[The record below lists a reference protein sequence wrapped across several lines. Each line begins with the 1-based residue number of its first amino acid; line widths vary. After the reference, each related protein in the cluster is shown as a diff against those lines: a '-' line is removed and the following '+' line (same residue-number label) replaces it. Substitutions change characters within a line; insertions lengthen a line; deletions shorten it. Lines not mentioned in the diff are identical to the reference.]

1 MHKRGDVQRLK
12 GVLRLGALV
21 FGVSAAVLIA
31 VPGIFV
37 DLLGSEASSSISWS
51 LQLSGVTVLTLAGLM
66 FVVAG
71 SGTNKTV
78 LWASRVMLVGAFSLG
93 VVTLFIPTGVNLFV
107 IFYAL
112 IGFAFAAAYGVF
124 LTRKNSEESN

>member
-71 SGTNKTV
+71 SGADKTV
-78 LWASRVMLVGAFSLG
+78 LRASRVMLVGAFSLG

>member
-1 MHKRGDVQRLK
+1 MHKRGDVQKLK

-21 FGVSAAVLIA
+21 FGISAVVLIV

-37 DLLGSEASSSISWS
+37 DLLGSEASLSISWS

-66 FVVAG
+66 FVVAQ
-71 SGTNKTV
+71 SGTDNLVFWT
-78 LWASRVMLVGAFSLG
+78 SRVMLVGAFSLG
-93 VVTLFIPTGVNLFV
+93 VITLFIPTGVNLFV

-112 IGFAFAAAYGVF
+112 IGFAFSAAYGVF
-124 LTRKNSEESN
+124 LTRKNPGESK